1 MLARPLP
8 IRDVATLGWI
18 VLLGLHA
25 DGARADGP
33 LGPEGSPITTSR
45 YSIDFARG
53 TVLSASRVTGLAGA
67 SSAIA
72 EGAEGGLTNPA
83 SVAVRSAASVDFW
96 DYWLALGFTYPLE
109 NGDYYNDGDFL
120 PVQDEAS
127 YFFLNPGAYLQL
139 WRVGFGLDVE
149 VQQVQL
155 ESVSEAGEKRTMRL
169 QLVSNH
175 VQVGS
180 LFLDGSLVVGG
191 GLQILR
197 ERAATG
203 ESEEKLDELFDERG
217 YGGELGVLIRPNG
230 KQWRIGGGLYT
241 SVTAGSRSSTND
253 LVVGSLYLPRTAVR
267 PWQGSLAFAY
277 QFGPRPFN
285 PRFTYVEEEARAPLR
300 ELDRKAWLEDR
311 AHQQRVSAIR
321 AAQEPDMAERLR
333 IEGASHRVAQRQ
345 IAEERAKLRKD
356 TWRRLRS
363 QVRTGWPR
371 HYILLTTE
379 LSLTGRVDQGVGVS
393 SFAAGTVQRSG
404 EKVSVTPRAAVE
416 TEVWPLW
423 MKVRGGMYLEPSR
436 VRESSVR
443 IHGTFGG
450 DVRLFHWDVFGIW
463 PDDYLWQLSLAID
476 VTDGYVAFST
486 SLGGWY

>member
-1 MLARPLP
+1 MLRRLLPIGDVAALGVCVLLARH
-8 IRDVATLGWI
+8 A
-18 VLLGLHA
+18 GLAH
-25 DGARADGP
+25 ADGP
-33 LGPEGSPITTSR
+33 LGPEGSPVTTSS
-45 YSIDFARG
+45 YAIDFARG
-53 TVLSASRVTGLAGA
+53 TVLSTSRVTGLAGA

-120 PVQDEAS
+120 PEQDEAS

-149 VQQVQL
+149 LQQVQL
-155 ESVSEAGEKRTMRL
+155 ASVNEAGEQRTLRV

-197 ERAATG
+197 ERALAG
-203 ESEEKLDELFDERG
+203 ASEEELDELFDDRG

-241 SVTAGSRSSTND
+241 SVTAGSRSNTQD
-253 LVVGSLYLPRTAVR
+253 VVVGSLYLPRTAVR

-277 QFGPRPFN
+277 QFGHRPFN
-285 PRFTYVEEEARAPLR
+285 PRFTYVEEQVGPLLR
-300 ELDRKAWLEDR
+300 ELDRKKVLEQR
-311 AHQQRVSAIR
+311 AHEQHVQEIR
-321 AAQEPDMAERLR
+321 AARAPEMADLLR
-333 IEGASHRVAQRQ
+333 IEDARHNVAQREL
-345 IAEERAKLRKD
+345 EEQRARLKKS
-356 TWRRLRS
+356 TWRRLRN
-363 QVRTGWPR
+363 QVRTGWTR
-371 HYILLTTE
+371 QYVLLTTE
-379 LSLTGRVDQGVGVS
+379 LTLTGRVQDGVGVS

-404 EKVSVTPRAAVE
+404 ERISATPRAAVE
-416 TEVWPLW
+416 TDVWPLW
-423 MKVRGGMYLEPSR
+423 M
-436 VRESSVR
+436 
-443 IHGTFGG
+443 
-450 DVRLFHWDVFGIW
+450 
-463 PDDYLWQLSLAID
+463 
-476 VTDGYVAFST
+476 
-486 SLGGWY
+486 